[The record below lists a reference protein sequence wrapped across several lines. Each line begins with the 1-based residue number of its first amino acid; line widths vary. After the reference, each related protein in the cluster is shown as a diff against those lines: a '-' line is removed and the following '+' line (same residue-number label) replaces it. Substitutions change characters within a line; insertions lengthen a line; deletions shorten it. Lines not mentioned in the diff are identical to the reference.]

1 MVSKQTVQNIDS
13 VRQVLAIAFIGVALC
28 LMIYN
33 EVKMIVPLQE
43 HNLTTFISYNHDV
56 IFGARDTAVGR
67 MDLEKSWRPRILG
80 RMLGSLI
87 TKPADTPKGINKS
100 QFIHLV
106 GVYVG
111 VWLGLTFLLY
121 LLTLG
126 KNALIPIL
134 GTYAA
139 VAFCYMPGIGDRVYP
154 WDMPMLFFF
163 TLFVCLL
170 IKEKLPYFIFIIPIA
185 TLFRQSVAMLVSAYL
200 FLPGS
205 IRRRLLLFSAAAA
218 AYATTKVTADVL
230 TNSTGSFAFDPTLL
244 LANLRYLLTGFFPD
258 KAAWY
263 PTVQD
268 INYPIFLNAGL
279 LIAFIVYPFRD
290 RNALMLSVI
299 VLSFVAAMFLFGII
313 FEYRG
318 WLELTPILLYP
329 LYMNTFQTPEGPA
342 LETP

>member
-1 MVSKQTVQNIDS
+1 MVHNIDS
-13 VRQVLAIAFIGVALC
+13 VRKILAIALIGLALC

-33 EVKMIVPLQE
+33 EVKIIVPLQE

-56 IFGARDTAVGR
+56 IFGASDTAVGR

-87 TKPADTPKGINKS
+87 TKPADTPKGINRS
-100 QFIHLV
+100 HFIHLV

-121 LLTLG
+121 LFFLG
-126 KNALIPIL
+126 ENALVPIL
-134 GTYAA
+134 GTFAA
-139 VAFCYMPGIGDRVYP
+139 VAFVNMLGIGDRVYP

-170 IKEKLPYFIFIIPIA
+170 IKEKLPYFILIIPIA
-185 TLFRQSVAMLVSAYL
+185 TLFRQSVALLIPAYL

-205 IRRRLLLFSAAAA
+205 IRRRLLLFGAAAA
-218 AYATTKVTADVL
+218 AYEVTKVSADIL
-230 TNSTGSFAFDPTLL
+230 TNSVGGFDMDTTLL

-258 KAAWY
+258 KAGWY
-263 PTVQD
+263 PTVQN

-279 LIAFIVYPFRD
+279 LLAFIVHPFRD
-290 RNALMLSVI
+290 RNSLMLRVI
-299 VLSFVAAMFLFGII
+299 VLSFIAAMFFRGII

-329 LYMNTFQTPEGPA
+329 IYQKKYPMQEGLLGATP
-342 LETP
+342 